1 MAPTG
6 SSILTLSK
14 NKTEKTTSTPAR
26 EPIIIELV
34 GVTLAHPAV
43 IPTSPARAPFKLMP
57 TSGLPNLNHDTIMA
71 TMDPAAAARF
81 VLTKI
86 MAVSLLAAVV
96 EPGLNPN
103 QPSQRI
109 KTPMAAKGIL

>member
-43 IPTSPARAPFKLMP
+43 IPKSPPKERFKLMP
-57 TSGLPNLNHDTIMA
+57 TSGLPNFIQEIIMA
-71 TMDPAAAARF
+71 MIDPAAAARF
-81 VLTKI
+81 VFTKI